1 MSKCYVV
8 YTDYQEDTMILN
20 NLQHNVFK
28 RRRGHFICRSVL

>member
-20 NLQHNVFK
+20 NLQHNVVINKVFTNET
-28 RRRGHFICRSVL
+28 